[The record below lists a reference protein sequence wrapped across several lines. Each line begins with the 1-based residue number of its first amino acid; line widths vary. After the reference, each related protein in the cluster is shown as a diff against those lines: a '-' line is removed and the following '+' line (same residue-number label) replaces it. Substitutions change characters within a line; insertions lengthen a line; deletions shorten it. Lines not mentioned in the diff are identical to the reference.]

1 MSGKV
6 GIVDVAMTAGAPSP
20 DNFLDQVFRV
30 CKEVLDKAGL
40 SRDELGTVI
49 SCSSDVF
56 HSGMSCANAYYWDA
70 GAAFLKNGSRQDGES
85 LFALAYAAMRI
96 MSGNYDTALVL
107 AVCKGSEN
115 PENDM
120 ITHFYTD
127 PFYLRQVGLNETIAA
142 ALQKREYMERCGITQ
157 EQCAKVVV
165 KNLGNALGNPYAHIK
180 KRVTVDDVLAT
191 EMIMDPI
198 HAIEAG
204 PKSEGMIAILL
215 ANEKKTKAL
224 TRKPVWLKG
233 HGSSLD
239 SFYPGDRDLLKGQL
253 PNAAKRAYSMA
264 GIKNPK
270 KEIDCFEITEPY
282 AFQELLWCEDL
293 GLCGKGEGGKLIDKG
308 TTLMKGAMP
317 VNPSGGVLA
326 MNPYVSRG
334 LYRLAECVLQLRGQA
349 GEHQLDREVKTAL
362 AHGTHGFAGQ
372 CHAVAVVGV

>member
-6 GIVDVAMTAGAPSP
+6 GIVDVAMTAGAPSHE
-20 DNFLDQVFRV
+20 NFLDIVFRV
-30 CKEVLDKAGL
+30 CKEVLDKSGV

-70 GAAFLKNGSRQDGES
+70 GAALLKNGSRQDGEG

-96 MSGNYDTALVL
+96 MSGNYETALIL
-107 AVCKGSEN
+107 GVCKGSEN
-115 PENDM
+115 PENDV

-142 ALQKREYMERCGITQ
+142 ALQKREYMERTGITQ

-180 KRVTVDDVLAT
+180 RRVTVDDVLAT
-191 EMIMDPI
+191 EMVMDPI
-198 HAIEAG
+198 HSLEAG
-204 PKSEGMIAILL
+204 PKSDGIIAILL
-215 ANEKKTKAL
+215 ASEKKAKKLTK
-224 TRKPVWLKG
+224 KPVWLKG
-233 HGSSLD
+233 YGSSLD
-239 SFYPGDRDLLKGQL
+239 IFYPGDRDLLKSQL
-253 PNAAKRAYSMA
+253 PNAARRAYDMA

-308 TTLMKGAMP
+308 ATSMAGAMP
-317 VNPSGGVLA
+317 VNPSGGTLA
-326 MNPYVSRG
+326 MNPYISRS
-334 LYRLAECVLQLRGQA
+334 LYRLAECVLQIRGQA
-349 GEHQLDREVKTAL
+349 GEHQLDRDVKTAL

-372 CHAVAVVGV
+372 CHAVAIVGA